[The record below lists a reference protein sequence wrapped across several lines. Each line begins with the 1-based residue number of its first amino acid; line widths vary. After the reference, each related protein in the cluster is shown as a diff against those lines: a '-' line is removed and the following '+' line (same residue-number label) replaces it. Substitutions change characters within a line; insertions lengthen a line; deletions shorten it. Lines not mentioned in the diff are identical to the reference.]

1 MDKLASNFINLHVF
15 GLKRHETNTIIYN
28 LLFNQKIKSLMK
40 SHFSVSRNALMAL
53 VACVALLFAGGS
65 AFAQSLSKGKVLD
78 SKGEPIIGASV
89 VVPGTTNGVITNID
103 GDFEIRVAPGTTL
116 EVSCIGYV
124 TTRVAAAASMSVT
137 L

>member
-1 MDKLASNFINLHVF
+1 
-15 GLKRHETNTIIYN
+15 
-28 LLFNQKIKSLMK
+28 MK

-53 VACVALLFAGGS
+53 VASVALLFAGGS

-124 TTRVAAAASMSVT
+124 TTRVAAAASRTPTTASMTTTSCSRKPSPSVT
-137 L
+137 VP